1 MLISIYINET
11 PLKEQEGMVVK
22 MVNRIAEQ
30 RIKQGLTVEQLSE
43 KSGIAP
49 NELKNIECDS
59 CAIEEVSAVKAAAI
73 AEALGCLIKDLIYE
87 DQ

>member
-1 MLISIYINET
+1 M
-11 PLKEQEGMVVK
+11 GAK

-30 RIKQGLTVEQLSE
+30 RTKRGLTIAQLAEKCGISDQELEVMESADYAVEE
-43 KSGIAP
+43 M
-49 NELKNIECDS
+49 
-59 CAIEEVSAVKAAAI
+59 SAVKAAKV